1 MQYMIIYKQSANTGA
16 AYEKSNK
23 NNTDNATT
31 VVQNGTVMQNDLNF
45 IPDDDLPF

>member
-23 NNTDNATT
+23 DNNYNKYKMLII
-31 VVQNGTVMQNDLNF
+31 VMKALEMVYDYVFNKK
-45 IPDDDLPF
+45 